1 MTVVDTLTV
10 DTGIIWEFLK
20 KPRIS
25 LLFRPCPTVCN
36 CQTVKAVFLT
46 LDVLTVDTLT
56 LDALTLDTLTVAVL
70 TVDALTVDALTVD
83 TLTVDALIVDTLT
96 LDTLTLAVLT
106 LDIDSLFFASIKIK
120 QAFIPHDRR
129 RKLVIFKMKLKK
141 FNLSYLEVLAFSEKI
156 CYNRKREK
164 NAVLLRTVPHLIQ
177 RLLVLRKPC
186 CRLFTV
192 LFCYPNYNT
201 VNSFCQGFFL
211 FLWMLR
217 L

>member
-1 MTVVDTLTV
+1 MTVWQFIKFSVFPWFFLSNLFLTFLDTLTLPFVGWFFHFFIRTSPWQFDSCSKTAYLLAIYCQTPILTVVDTLTV
-10 DTGIIWEFLK
+10 DIDSCRF
-20 KPRIS
+20 
-25 LLFRPCPTVCN
+25 
-36 CQTVKAVFLT
+36 
-46 LDVLTVDTLT
+46 
-56 LDALTLDTLTVAVL
+56 
-70 TVDALTVDALTVD
+70 
-83 TLTVDALIVDTLT
+83 
-96 LDTLTLAVLT
+96 
-106 LDIDSLFFASIKIK
+106 DSLFFASIKIK
-120 QAFIPHDRR
+120 QASIPHDRR

-211 FLWMLR
+211 FLWVLR
-217 L
+217 LYK

>member
-25 LLFRPCPTVCN
+25 LLFLPRLTVRN

-46 LDVLTVDTLT
+46 LAVLTLAVLTVDTLTVDTLT
-56 LDALTLDTLTVAVL
+56 LDALTLVAS
-70 TVDALTVDALTVD
+70 TVDIDSCRF
-83 TLTVDALIVDTLT
+83 
-96 LDTLTLAVLT
+96 
-106 LDIDSLFFASIKIK
+106 DSLFFASIKIK
-120 QAFIPHDRR
+120 QASIPHDRR

>member
-1 MTVVDTLTV
+1 MAYLLAIYCQTPILTVVDTLTV

-46 LDVLTVDTLT
+46 LDVLTLDVLTVDTLT

-83 TLTVDALIVDTLT
+83 ALTV
-96 LDTLTLAVLT
+96 DTLTLAVLT

-120 QAFIPHDRR
+120 QASIPHDRR

-141 FNLSYLEVLAFSEKI
+141 FNSSYLEVLAFSEKI

-164 NAVLLRTVPHLIQ
+164 KCGTAANSTTSYPAASCLKKTMLQTFYSPFLLPQL
-177 RLLVLRKPC
+177 
-186 CRLFTV
+186 
-192 LFCYPNYNT
+192 
-201 VNSFCQGFFL
+201 
-211 FLWMLR
+211 
-217 L
+217 